1 MSHITIECPDCKI
14 EHTAVWRSG
23 AFCSGEFVCGC
34 STVIAFRVQLTA
46 RGAARDPSRDESEST
61 HG

>member
-14 EHTAVWRSG
+14 EHTHAWKYGSAITG
-23 AFCSGEFVCGC
+23 QMVCGC
-34 STVIAFRVQLTA
+34 STVIAYTVQLVA
-46 RGAARDPSRDESEST
+46 RGTARDPNREEGEAT